1 MSYVKIG
8 FPLRI
13 RHLADR
19 GRAERFTLQS
29 IEGPCPERSSVCQSV
44 DRRRFKRLALQS
56 RMRLQGFTLIELMV
70 TTAIMMVLIGFSVVN
85 YNAFNEK
92 QHVSE
97 AASNFKSQIR
107 LAQSK
112 ALSGQKPVSGCT
124 AFIGY
129 TVTFTSSTYTIEP
142 ECSEGKVYETE
153 RITVTLPKNVTFSP
167 VPSSFFYK
175 PLMQGTSLSADLLIT
190 LTNGSINAI
199 MKITPSGDISNQ

>member
-1 MSYVKIG
+1 
-8 FPLRI
+8 
-13 RHLADR
+13 
-19 GRAERFTLQS
+19 
-29 IEGPCPERSSVCQSV
+29 
-44 DRRRFKRLALQS
+44 
-56 RMRLQGFTLIELMV
+56 MV

-175 PLMQGTSLSADLLIT
+175 PLMQGTSLSTDLLIT